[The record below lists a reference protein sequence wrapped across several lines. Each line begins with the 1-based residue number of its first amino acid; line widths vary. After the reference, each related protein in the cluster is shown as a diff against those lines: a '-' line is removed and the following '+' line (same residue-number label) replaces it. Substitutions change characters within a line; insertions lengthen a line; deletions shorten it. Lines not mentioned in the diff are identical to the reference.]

1 MRIASD
7 TLTGVGNSQ
16 ITVLRGALGT
26 GVQTHDAGS
35 FAQKVKPLSIEFR
48 RPSILRASGHT
59 FEYLGYG
66 PGNYSTGLPQV
77 QVKSLTEREEF
88 LSQSQERGGGAVV
101 YTGMNNRGDFYIGNK
116 RVTSSTGEETT
127 FDAPTP
133 TVTGQDPARLSVVF
147 DEVTIKER
155 LTVEGG
161 DSKQLLT
168 QFDGPVTFNNEI
180 VSKEKASFKKSVKIN
195 DTTDSTTATTG
206 ALVVKGGVGIAGT
219 VNLGDKSDIFFP
231 DDVEAVF
238 GDGNDLKIYHKGS
251 NNDNY
256 IDGISG
262 HLYLQDDGDIYISKR
277 DGTTISAKF
286 DTNAAVELSYNGST
300 KFKTTNTGAIVTGIL
315 TATTFSGSGS
325 GITGVP
331 RLDDSDGTTRV
342 QTTTS
347 GLNITGV
354 TTFSSDI
361 DVNGDAY
368 FGDDDKLFF
377 GDSNDL
383 SIFHDGSE
391 SIIWDN
397 GTGGIVLQTASSPI
411 ELRSLTDGNEVMLK
425 ATPNN
430 AVDLHYNGTK
440 TFETISGGAKVTG
453 ELQVTDDITAYYS
466 SDKRLKDNITPI
478 ENPLAKVLS
487 ISGNTFNW
495 NAASKWEGKA
505 DTGVVAQEVEALGL
519 PGLTDIREDGTHAVR
534 YEKLVPV
541 LIEAIKELSA
551 KVDNLEQKLSDK

>member
-1 MRIASD
+1 M
-7 TLTGVGNSQ
+7 
-16 ITVLRGALGT
+16 
-26 GVQTHDAGS
+26 
-35 FAQKVKPLSIEFR
+35 
-48 RPSILRASGHT
+48 
-59 FEYLGYG
+59 
-66 PGNYSTGLPQV
+66 
-77 QVKSLTEREEF
+77 
-88 LSQSQERGGGAVV
+88 
-101 YTGMNNRGDFYIGNK
+101 
-116 RVTSSTGEETT
+116 
-127 FDAPTP
+127 
-133 TVTGQDPARLSVVF
+133 
-147 DEVTIKER
+147 
-155 LTVEGG
+155 
-161 DSKQLLT
+161 
-168 QFDGPVTFNNEI
+168 
-180 VSKEKASFKKSVKIN
+180 
-195 DTTDSTTATTG
+195 
-206 ALVVKGGVGIAGT
+206 
-219 VNLGDKSDIFFP
+219 
-231 DDVEAVF
+231 
-238 GDGNDLKIYHKGS
+238 
-251 NNDNY
+251 
-256 IDGISG
+256 
-262 HLYLQDDGDIYISKR
+262 
-277 DGTTISAKF
+277 
-286 DTNAAVELSYNGST
+286 
-300 KFKTTNTGAIVTGIL
+300 
-315 TATTFSGSGS
+315 
-325 GITGVP
+325 
-331 RLDDSDGTTRV
+331 
-342 QTTTS
+342 
-347 GLNITGV
+347 NITGV

-368 FGDDDKLFF
+368 FGDDDKLYF
-377 GDSNDL
+377 GNSNDL

-430 AVDLHYNGTK
+430 SVDLHYNGTK

-505 DTGVVAQEVEALGL
+505 DTGVVAQEVEELGL